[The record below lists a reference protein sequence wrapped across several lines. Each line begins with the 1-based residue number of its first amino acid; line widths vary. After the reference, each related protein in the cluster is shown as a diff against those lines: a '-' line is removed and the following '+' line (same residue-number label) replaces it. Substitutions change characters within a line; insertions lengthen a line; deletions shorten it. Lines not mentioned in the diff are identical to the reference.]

1 MPLGESD
8 PGKSL
13 LFEQGAKYGTSRV
26 VFLEDL
32 VDADDVRPQIEL
44 QQAST
49 KETIEAEMKLIRSR
63 FQILIDA
70 CRKVDIYLTS
80 YPLLRL
86 LDRGGQGGRQE
97 EVGGIESIDFEQL
110 GDGIFGPD
118 STNPKA
124 DHVDWK
130 FLLDGT
136 STMLCFHFV
145 HNQDYL
151 DIPVGRSTWTKTF
164 PHDIA

>member
-1 MPLGESD
+1 
-8 PGKSL
+8 
-13 LFEQGAKYGTSRV
+13 
-26 VFLEDL
+26 
-32 VDADDVRPQIEL
+32 
-44 QQAST
+44 
-49 KETIEAEMKLIRSR
+49 MKLIRSR

-70 CRKVDIYLTS
+70 CRKVDIHLTS
-80 YPLLRL
+80 IRFSVYWIV
-86 LDRGGQGGRQE
+86 DDK
-97 EVGGIESIDFEQL
+97 GIESIDFEQL
-110 GDGIFGPD
+110 GDRIFGPD

-124 DHVDWK
+124 DHVEWK

-151 DIPVGRSTWTKTF
+151 DIPMGRSTWTKTF